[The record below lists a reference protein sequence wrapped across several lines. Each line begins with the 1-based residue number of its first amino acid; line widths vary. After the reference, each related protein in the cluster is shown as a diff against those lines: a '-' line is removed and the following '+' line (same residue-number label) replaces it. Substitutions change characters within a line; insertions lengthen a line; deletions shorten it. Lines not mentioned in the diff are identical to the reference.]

1 MEIGAKL
8 KKPDLKKGLHRKRL
22 QKKRV
27 TLIDLRFKEKV
38 SSIYVMDYLL
48 FIKSFVFRAV
58 HNNTSDGLYYVI
70 PQIAVASFIHG
81 CVLCRNGD
89 NGTKPAYRDGNSFL
103 VRPDKRTPGT
113 QGGAK
118 AKPAFR

>member
-38 SSIYVMDYLL
+38 SSIYVMNYLL

-58 HNNTSDGLYYVI
+58 HNTL
-70 PQIAVASFIHG
+70 PMAFIM
-81 CVLCRNGD
+81 
-89 NGTKPAYRDGNSFL
+89 
-103 VRPDKRTPGT
+103 
-113 QGGAK
+113 
-118 AKPAFR
+118 